1 MEFLE
6 NLLIAIITASVPILT
21 TYLCSFLKSLYDNN
35 KANIKNERTRFVLGQ
50 ITDMIVAAVE
60 TTTSTYVQ
68 QLKADNL
75 FNKEAQKEAFKKTY
89 NTVTK
94 QLTKESMDI
103 ITENFGD
110 METYLTN
117 QIERFVEELK
127 K

>member
-35 KANIKNERTRFVLGQ
+35 KANIKNERARFVLGQ
-50 ITDMIVAAVE
+50 VTDMIAAAVE

-68 QLKADNL
+68 QLKSDDL
-75 FNKEAQKEAFKKTY
+75 FDKDAQKAAFKKTY
-89 NTVTK
+89 DAVTK

>member
-50 ITDMIVAAVE
+50 VTDMIAAAVE

-68 QLKADNL
+68 QLKSDNL

-89 NTVTK
+89 DAVTK

>member
-35 KANIKNERTRFVLGQ
+35 KANIKNERARFVLGQ
-50 ITDMIVAAVE
+50 VTDMIAAAVE

-68 QLKADNL
+68 QLKSDDL
-75 FNKEAQKEAFKKTY
+75 FDKDAQKAAFKKTY
-89 NTVTK
+89 DAVAK

>member
-6 NLLIAIITASVPILT
+6 NILLAIITASVPILT

-35 KANIKNERTRFVLGQ
+35 KANIKNERARFVLGQ
-50 ITDMIVAAVE
+50 VTDMIAAAVE

-68 QLKADNL
+68 QLKSDNL
-75 FNKEAQKEAFKKTY
+75 FNKDAQKEAFKKTY
-89 NTVTK
+89 DAVTK
-94 QLTKESMDI
+94 QLTEESMGI